1 MTKYGPESKNLW
13 IQARIDEL
21 MDDDEWV
28 LEMKKKWFYCEDD
41 VIYSLIKTE
50 ATEQATR
57 EHAEIEAM
65 ILDAQIDN
73 LELG

>member
-1 MTKYGPESKNLW
+1 MKDLESKDLW
-13 IQARIDEL
+13 IRARIDEL
-21 MDDDEWV
+21 MDDDAWV
-28 LEMKKKWFYCEDD
+28 LGIKEKWFYCEDG
-41 VIYSLIKTE
+41 VIYSVIKAE

>member
-1 MTKYGPESKNLW
+1 MKDLESKNLW

-21 MDDDEWV
+21 MDDDAWV
-28 LEMKKKWFYCEDD
+28 LEIKKKWFYCEDD
-41 VIYSLIKTE
+41 VIYSLIETE
-50 ATEQATR
+50 ALEQATR

-65 ILDAQIDN
+65 ILNAQIDN